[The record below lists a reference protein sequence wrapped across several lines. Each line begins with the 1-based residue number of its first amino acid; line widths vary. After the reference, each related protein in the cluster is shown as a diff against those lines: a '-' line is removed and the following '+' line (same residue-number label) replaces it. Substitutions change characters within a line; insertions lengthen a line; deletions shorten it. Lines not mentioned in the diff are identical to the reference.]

1 MANESKVHQNKI
13 LIVDDDPSIIQIL
26 NQTMSELGTVYFASS
41 GKEAIV
47 LADTIKPDLMLLD
60 IQMPDLDGYD
70 VCKTL
75 KADPELKS
83 ISIMFITSQGDS
95 QSELKAL
102 ELGAVDF
109 IQKPINPGIA
119 RARVRTQLSLKEEQ
133 RSLRLARTTLDT
145 IIYHLPVFVSYWD
158 EHARNVFSNDAEGY
172 WFGLNREDIFNQS
185 FTHVIQNCNG
195 LNQNISK
202 SLILAVEKLP
212 LGTAVDLDF
221 TLTKKVSS
229 NSQATTNEKDNVDT
243 VFASASLVPTLV
255 DGVFKGFVMLLN
267 DITPLKALQVDLHQ
281 DKELLRVTL
290 NSIGDAVI
298 TTDMAGNITF
308 MNPVAES
315 LTGWSNESALNQLIE
330 RVMPLKD
337 ASRNF
342 ELKNPIY
349 TAMSEKRVVGMAF
362 NTTLVGTDNAVYE
375 VEDSAAPI
383 LDTNDQVLGGIIV
396 FHDVSEARAMSLK
409 MTHLAN
415 HDALT
420 GLPNRMLL
428 QDRARYA
435 IDNAKDNDQL
445 VAMLMLD
452 VDNFKHI
459 NDAMGHAVG
468 DTILKYVADR
478 LGNITRNADTL
489 SRQGGDEFTV
499 ILTQIDSQAAIIN
512 YLNKIKQTLS
522 DAFILDGE
530 RYEVSCSIGVSI
542 FPDDAQN
549 VEQLYKHSDT
559 AMNLAKVKGKN
570 GWHFFSGEM
579 AEKMSQRHEI
589 EKYLRYAL
597 QESLFEVHYQPKVDV
612 SNHSVVGVE
621 ALLRLKSAQGEPIPP
636 GLFIPIAEECG
647 LIVQLGAFVL
657 EQVCKDAN
665 QWQADGLMHIVSLN
679 ISTLQFNDDDFMSS
693 VKNIFEQNSNLNL
706 NLIEFEITQGVLAKS
721 IEKTRQKLMI
731 LKGMGIKISI
741 DDFGTGYSSFT
752 YIKKFPIDTIKI
764 DQSFVRDIFV
774 DPSDQA
780 IVRAI
785 INFGKALDL
794 KLVAE
799 GAETKKQVNFLVENG
814 CDIVQGYYYSKPIP
828 YNDMTAFIH
837 QFQQ

>member
-1 MANESKVHQNKI
+1 MANESKVHENKI
-13 LIVDDDPSIIQIL
+13 LIVDDDPSVIHIL
-26 NQTMSELGTVYFASS
+26 KQSMRELGKLYFATNGS
-41 GKEAIV
+41 EAIQ
-47 LADTIKPDLMLLD
+47 LAATIKPDLVLLD
-60 IQMPDLDGYD
+60 IQMPDLDGYQ
-70 VCKTL
+70 VYNVL
-75 KADPELKS
+75 KDNSELKYT
-83 ISIMFITSQGDS
+83 SIMFITSQGDS

-102 ELGAVDF
+102 EMGAVDF
-109 IQKPINPGIA
+109 IQKPINQKIA
-119 RARVRTQLSLKEEQ
+119 RARVKTQLALKEEQ
-133 RSLRLARTTLDT
+133 RNLKLARSTLDT

-158 EHARNVFSNDAEGY
+158 EHAQNVFSNDYDGY
-172 WFGLNREDIFNQS
+172 WFGLDTEELLKKNFMQ
-185 FTHVIQNCNG
+185 VIQGCEG
-195 LNQNISK
+195 LNQNTVE
-202 SLILAVEKLP
+202 SLSLAVEALP
-212 LGTAVDLDF
+212 LGTPLDIDF
-221 TLTKKVSS
+221 TLTKTAD
-229 NSQATTNEKDNVDT
+229 NSKSYQDVNNEIFVT
-243 VFASASLVPTLV
+243 ASLVPTLV

-298 TTDMAGNITF
+298 TTDITGKITF
-308 MNPVAES
+308 MNPIAES
-315 LTGWSNESALNQLIE
+315 LTGWSNEAALTQSIE

-342 ELKNPIY
+342 ELNNPIY
-349 TAMSEKRVVGMAF
+349 TAMGEKRVVGMAF
-362 NTTLVGTDNAVYE
+362 NTTLVGTDNTIYE

-435 IDNAKDNDQL
+435 IDSAKDNEQL
-445 VAMLMLD
+445 VAMLILD

-478 LGNITRNADTL
+478 LGNITRNVDTL

-549 VEQLYKHSDT
+549 VEELYKHSDT
-559 AMNLAKVKGKN
+559 AMNLAKAKGKN

-579 AEKMSQRHEI
+579 AEQMSQRHEI

-612 SNHSVVGVE
+612 SNHAVVGVE

-693 VKNIFEQNSNLNL
+693 VKNIFEKYSNLNL
-706 NLIEFEITQGVLAKS
+706 NLIEFEITEGVLAKS

-731 LKGMGIKISI
+731 LKKMGIKISI

-774 DPSDQA
+774 DPSDKA

-799 GAETKKQVNFLVENG
+799 GAETKKQVDFLVDNG

-828 YNDMTAFIH
+828 YNDTTAFIH
-837 QFQQ
+837 EFQK